1 MNLQSNQPSRDVQA
15 DEFEVILDEGTPA
28 SASTAKPATYAVIG
42 VIIPRGIRYECDF
55 KTHPGGLCIKIPV
68 EVVA

>member
-1 MNLQSNQPSRDVQA
+1 MKLQSNQPSRDVQA
-15 DEFEVILDEGTPA
+15 DEFEVILDEDRPA
-28 SASTAKPATYAVIG
+28 SASTAKPATYAVIE

>member
-1 MNLQSNQPSRDVQA
+1 MKLQSNQPSRDVQA
-15 DEFEVILDEGTPA
+15 DEFEVILDEDRPA
-28 SASTAKPATYAVIG
+28 SASTVKPATYAVIE